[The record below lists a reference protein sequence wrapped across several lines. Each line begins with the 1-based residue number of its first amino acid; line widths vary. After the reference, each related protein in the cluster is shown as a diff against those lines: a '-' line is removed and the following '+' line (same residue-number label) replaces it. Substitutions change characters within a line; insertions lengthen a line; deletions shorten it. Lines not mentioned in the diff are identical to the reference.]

1 MRINDASIKRLEKN
15 EETGR
20 DTYIFD
26 DEVRGF
32 FAKRNKGTGNISFGF
47 QYKRDGRNRRF
58 HVGRYPTLTLASAR
72 KQAKKVGAK
81 VELGEDPATAR
92 QDGRAAPTFRELC
105 ADFIDDY
112 ARPQL
117 KAGTVSKYESLMNL
131 HILPVFG
138 SRKVEEVGRA
148 DVARLHKKMK
158 DTPVTANRVV
168 TLLSKLCNYA
178 ENLGHRPLNSNPTR
192 IPRYK
197 EKARERYLNPAELA
211 RLGATLKDNEERH
224 PEVVLLVRLL
234 AVTGCR
240 RMEIQSLRWNNVGTD
255 VIHIQDAK
263 AGDRE
268 VHLSAP
274 AKLLL
279 AEAKDRSESEWVIPG
294 RVESQPMVNPHKPWR
309 RITKEANL
317 EGLRFHDLRHTLASV
332 AVGEGMSLPIIGAIL
347 GHTSHDA
354 TARYAHLARDPVKA
368 AAEETA
374 EMVWN
379 SLESNT
385 PSGTKRGV

>member
-1 MRINDASIKRLEKN
+1 MRINDASIKRLEKD

-20 DTYIFD
+20 DMYVFD
-26 DEVRGF
+26 DEIRGF
-32 FAKRNKGTGNISFGF
+32 FAKRNKGTGNISFGI
-47 QYKRDGRNRRF
+47 QYKRDGRNRRY
-58 HVGRYPTLTLASAR
+58 HIGRYPTLSAVTAR
-72 KQAKKVGAK
+72 KEAKKVAAK
-81 VELGEDPATAR
+81 VELGEDPATDR
-92 QDGRAAPTFRELC
+92 QDRREAPTMRELC
-105 ADFIDDY
+105 VEFIDDY

-117 KAGTVSKYESLMNL
+117 KAGTVSKYESLINL
-131 HILPVFG
+131 HILPVLG
-138 SRKVEEVGRA
+138 GRKIAEIGRS

-158 DTPVTANRVV
+158 DTPVTANRAV

-178 ENLGHRPLNSNPTR
+178 ENLGYRPLNSNPTR

-197 EKARERYLNPAELA
+197 EKARERYLSPAELA
-211 RLGATLKDNEERH
+211 RLGAALKANEERH
-224 PEVVLLVRLL
+224 PEVVLLARLL

-240 RMEIQSLRWNNVGTD
+240 RMEIQKLRWTD
-255 VIHIQDAK
+255 VGKDVLHIRDAK
-263 AGDRE
+263 TGDRE
-268 VHLSAP
+268 VHLTAP
-274 AKLLL
+274 ARLLL
-279 AEAKDRSESEWVIPG
+279 AETKSRSKSDWVIPG

-385 PSGTKRGV
+385 PSATKSGV